1 MSRKLTAKAVKE
13 LLSTP
18 GRHSLGGNL
27 LLYVDPDLRA
37 YWTVRFT
44 VRALDLES
52 DEIVS
57 RRRDL
62 SLGRATPEEPVAQ
75 VRRRADA
82 ILVYWRSV
90 IHVIRRDGLDLPG
103 ESEIPRIHRAWYAA
117 FPAHGRRFGSK
128 AKSRPSWEPMIL
140 THEWAEPRALQEL
153 GDHSPRFPVT
163 QTRKAIAGSF
173 AATEDS
179 ESGQDVSGAS
189 APAPAPLAEE
199 DVSTCKTLTEAL
211 EDYLAVKGS
220 EFKNDAQI
228 HQWRQSL
235 RDHVFPALGETPVDR
250 ITLDDVH
257 GVLEPI
263 WSEKTETATRIRGRI
278 ERIIGREYT
287 LNQIEKA
294 NPARWKGG
302 LENLLPRASRIQSSQ
317 NHAALSLERT
327 IELIHEVLLAD
338 LDRLMFS
345 SSHRALLWIIIS
357 ATRSGESREA
367 RFDQIDLSNA
377 AWAIPEEN
385 RKLQKGDS
393 RGKHRVPLMP
403 AHEHLVA
410 LSRKFWELKFGE
422 TPPADGL
429 LFPGPQSRA
438 PLTDVS
444 VTKVLRKNGFP
455 SEEASVHGFRSTFRD
470 WVAEK
475 TEYPNELA
483 EMALAHTIKD
493 KAEAAYRRG
502 DMLDRRRE
510 MMREWTE
517 VLGIGKG
524 LIVD

>member
-27 LLYVDPDLRA
+27 LLYVDLDLRA

-140 THEWAEPRALQEL
+140 THEWAEPRALKGL
-153 GDHSPRFPVT
+153 GDHSPRSPVT

-173 AATEDS
+173 AAS
-179 ESGQDVSGAS
+179 EGAEAGQDVSGAS
-189 APAPAPLAEE
+189 APTQATDEG
-199 DVSTCKTLTEAL
+199 VSTCKTLTEAL

-235 RDHVFPALGETPVDR
+235 RDYVFPALGETPVDR

-257 GVLEPI
+257 TVLEPI
-263 WSEKTETATRIRGRI
+263 WSEKTETASRIRGRL

-302 LENLLPRASRIQSSQ
+302 LENLLPRANRIKNSR
-317 NHAALSLERT
+317 NFPALSLERT
-327 IELIHEVLLAD
+327 IELVHDVLLAD

-345 SSHRALLWIIIS
+345 SGYRALFWIIIS
-357 ATRSGESREA
+357 ATRSTESRKA
-367 RFDQIDLSNA
+367 TFDQIDATNA
-377 AWAIPEEN
+377 AWVIPEEN
-385 RKLQKGDS
+385 RKKRKGDLQ
-393 RGKHRVPLMP
+393 GKHRVPMTP
-403 AHEHLVA
+403 AHEQLVT
-410 LSRKFWELKFGE
+410 LSRKFWEFRFNQE
-422 TPPADGL
+422 PPEDGL
-429 LFPGPQSRA
+429 LFPGPKSGTV
-438 PLTDVS
+438 LTDVG
-444 VTKVLRKNGFP
+444 VAKVLREHGFP

-502 DMLDRRRE
+502 DMLDKRRE

-517 VLGIGKG
+517 VLGIGNG
-524 LIVD
+524 LLVE